1 MERLSRAIGSTGSA
15 AVSAIMGPGDHQSS
29 RVWRTLSAALPVMQF
44 MSGMMSDA
52 ELLSSVASQFARRTV
67 PGPAPRTDI

>member
-15 AVSAIMGPGDHQSS
+15 AVSAMGPGDHQSS

-52 ELLSSVASQFARRTV
+52 VTQNC
-67 PGPAPRTDI
+67 